1 MVALRRG
8 ISKLGCLVSI
18 LLVVAI
24 GHFGFEAGQVYF
36 RFLQFQDA
44 MRQQVRFASSKT
56 NQQII
61 RHLQS
66 KADSLGLPES
76 AHAVRIYRTNRRI
89 DIEAEYYD
97 NVELPGYVKEVYFN
111 PKAQAAF

>member
-1 MVALRRG
+1 MVSVRRG
-8 ISKLGCLVSI
+8 ITKLGCLVT
-18 LLVVAI
+18 LLIMVAI
-24 GHFGFEAGQVYF
+24 GHFGFEAGQVYW
-36 RFLQFQDA
+36 RYVRFQDA
-44 MRQQVRFASSKT
+44 MGQQVRFAASKS

-76 AHAVRIYRTNRRI
+76 AHAIRVYRGNRRV

-97 NVELPGYVKEVYFN
+97 HVELPWFVKEVYFN
-111 PKAQAAF
+111 PKAGGAF